1 MYSIFHSVVLGA
13 IQGLTEFL
21 PVSSSGHLVLLE
33 KFFKISDNL
42 VLLNLVLHLGTA
54 LAAMLFFWRDIWN
67 IIVKR
72 DWNMVKNLF
81 IALLTTTLIGLLI
94 KNMVENMFIYSS
106 NIKPVLLGMA
116 FTAIILFISTKI
128 NKSRRDLN
136 TLTIIEAVKIGLIQ
150 AIAIIPGISRSG
162 LTYFITLQSGIKK
175 EEAFKFSFLLAI
187 PTIFGAA
194 LVETI
199 TNYGHLTTNNHF
211 WPLIIGLIISFIFGI
226 LGLWIFKRV
235 IKTSKIWVFGVYL
248 IILATW
254 LWFR

>member
-1 MYSIFHSVVLGA
+1 
-13 IQGLTEFL
+13 
-21 PVSSSGHLVLLE
+21 
-33 KFFKISDNL
+33 
-42 VLLNLVLHLGTA
+42 
-54 LAAMLFFWRDIWN
+54 
-67 IIVKR
+67 
-72 DWNMVKNLF
+72 
-81 IALLTTTLIGLLI
+81 
-94 KNMVENMFIYSS
+94 MFIYSS

-187 PTIFGAA
+187 PTIFGAT

-211 WPLIIGLIISFIFGI
+211 
-226 LGLWIFKRV
+226 
-235 IKTSKIWVFGVYL
+235 
-248 IILATW
+248 
-254 LWFR
+254 